1 MTKNKHLIVKKYL
14 EKHSLVES
22 NITSFNEF
30 IEQRMQEIVDEIS
43 ESIINDDFE
52 ISLGKIKAGKP
63 LNLLNDTS
71 NNPSLFS
78 EIITGILYVPFN
90 ENNLKLKLPLL
101 SVSMNG

>member
-1 MTKNKHLIVKKYL
+1 MYFAMSDSFVKP
-14 EKHSLVES
+14 
-22 NITSFNEF
+22 NAFRIT
-30 IEQRMQEIVDEIS
+30 I
-43 ESIINDDFE
+43 
-52 ISLGKIKAGKP
+52 AGKP